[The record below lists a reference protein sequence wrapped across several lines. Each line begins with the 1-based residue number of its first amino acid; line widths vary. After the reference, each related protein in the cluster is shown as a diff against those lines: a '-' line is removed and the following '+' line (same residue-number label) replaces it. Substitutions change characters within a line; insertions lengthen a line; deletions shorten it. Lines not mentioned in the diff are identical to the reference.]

1 MLFNED
7 LLNELTK
14 SGEPEL
20 VHIRGQ
26 VQDRSTIIEK
36 YPIRNVFYNKRHL
49 SGGYNGWEYNEI
61 GVDSTINNLTIVFH
75 EVLYGGEYFKH
86 TTLYNVLTFTTKIKD
101 EGDGYKIVE
110 LFARLKVQD
119 PNELS
124 EKLEFNLKQTANM
137 QVEIPL
143 KQFKFP
149 CEYDSELLFDEKYG
163 IGDPVSIYRKAMSVL
178 IKNDEFYKYLITRD
192 LKNASIQIPKS
203 RVHSGTQND
212 NGIAA
217 QL

>member
-26 VQDRSTIIEK
+26 VQDRSTVIEK
-36 YPIRNVFYNKRHL
+36 YPIRYVFYSSQHL
-49 SGGYNGWEYNEI
+49 RGYGGWDEI

-75 EVLYGGEYFKH
+75 EVMYGGEYFKH

-149 CEYDSELLFDEKYG
+149 CEYDSELLFSEKYG

-192 LKNASIQIPKS
+192 LKNASIQISKS

-212 NGIAA
+212 NRNTAE
-217 QL
+217 L